1 MDNPV
6 IQTLMLFAGAY
17 IGLNILHEVT
27 PADKI
32 VTALAGLVV
41 AVIWMAHYERPLL
54 YSLSLKPGIGPVIVA
69 LCKMVNE
76 QPPSDPAT
84 EAAASGNSPNKPGEP
99 DSPKLLLHSSADFA
113 SASRQLKETVRGHN
127 DVIEVLMDQ
136 IRLNVQLRDNS
147 AVQVSL
153 PPIGVFALIGKPGL
167 GKKLLATE
175 IGYKLYKGSSVS
187 LLDVSDPGVRG
198 GLLIAEARSN
208 PFTTFVLENFH
219 NCSAAMQEDLLSIVS
234 GAPQVDAKTGSK
246 VSFRNCFFFLLIHR
260 DASAMDRPQKKSSAG
275 TGQTVVVGAL
285 GDAMALDKRLAW
297 SLHGTYPFVLP
308 PPMMQAEVVASI
320 IQQECKKYNITLGRV
335 DPAIL
340 AREVQVISA
349 QGNFEITPSRVAK
362 IMHNRLAAAAAA
374 KEPFVDV
381 EDESRSAAQR
391 YSQRTH

>member
-1 MDNPV
+1 MRMDNPV

-127 DVIEVLMDQ
+127 DVIEALMDQ

-260 DASAMDRPQKKSSAG
+260 DEEFGGNRTDRRGRRFGRRHGARQA
-275 TGQTVVVGAL
+275 TGLVAARHLSV
-285 GDAMALDKRLAW
+285 R
-297 SLHGTYPFVLP
+297 
-308 PPMMQAEVVASI
+308 VASSDDAGGSGC
-320 IQQECKKYNITLGRV
+320 QHH
-335 DPAIL
+335 PAGMQ
-340 AREVQVISA
+340 EVQYHSGQSGSCDSGA
-349 QGNFEITPSRVAK
+349 GSPGHFRAGQ
-362 IMHNRLAAAAAA
+362 L
-374 KEPFVDV
+374 
-381 EDESRSAAQR
+381 
-391 YSQRTH
+391 